1 MHHSELW
8 AAELKAKCKAEV
20 KAGRVRFVIALLTIA
35 GSVAPVMAQ
44 RAPLFKSEILPIL
57 EKNCVACHGAR
68 QKMAG
73 LDLSSFAGMMAGS
86 SSGPVIAPGK
96 PERSL
101 LWKLI
106 EGGQMPQGGKLN
118 AADKQAI
125 QAYIA
130 QGRFPTEVQ
139 ESEADLRKKDLT
151 RITEKDRA
159 WWSFQKPV
167 KPANVSGNVS
177 SDIDTFIQARLNGRG
192 WKMQAE
198 ADRATLIRRASLDLT
213 GLPPTVSEVNAFVAD
228 RSPNAWEKVIDGLLA
243 SPHYGE
249 QWGRHWL
256 DVAGY
261 SDSRG
266 DAGDSDR
273 EVAWKYRDYVI
284 HAMNRNKPINLF
296 LLEQMAGDQLVNY
309 KPGSRPSPDQ
319 IEALTATGFLRT
331 TADITDNQTIYE
343 VDKYFDAQQKAMETS
358 LTATLGL
365 TVQCSRCHDH
375 KFDPLLQR
383 DYYKMM
389 AIYQSVFD
397 PENWLAGDL
406 NFGPWPSRNV
416 LDMEETA
423 RDAWIKDVTSRDA
436 KAIRRLDDIL
446 EATYQRSRAD
456 LKAGRDLSEPASRA
470 QIRKDIE
477 ADPDLEVDHNAPK
490 DFITDQELEKRYP
503 ELTAMKDDIQVKR
516 YARRNKTQVP
526 PNYIE
531 AAWDVSKNPSST
543 YVLQRGNYL
552 APGAEVKPGIPVV
565 LDDIAKP
572 LTFPNPN
579 DHPEWYGTNRRL
591 ILANWMVS
599 KDNPLVSRVFV
610 NRVWQWHFGEG
621 IVRSVDDFGTQG
633 AKPTHPELLDYLAVT
648 FQEHNWDLKWLTKQ
662 IMMTQAYRQ
671 SSAEVPQYMAAD
683 PSDKLLWRKAPRRL
697 EAETIRD
704 SLLKV
709 SGLLSEKM
717 FGPQIPVRRGP
728 DGQWL
733 EDEKK
738 SINGQNRR
746 SLYLAQTR
754 TRWVSFLHVFDCP
767 DMTSDNQPQRFRS
780 ALPVQSLAL
789 MNNPLVMRTSKALT
803 EKLLEQTGNKY
814 EEAVTLA
821 FQQAYN
827 RAPRP
832 TELEI
837 ARKSIAAEQDP
848 KEGLRL
854 FIQAMFGANSF
865 LYSY

>member
-1 MHHSELW
+1 MRYPVFRLNW
-8 AAELKAKCKAEV
+8 
-20 KAGRVRFVIALLTIA
+20 VRFFKCVAVLGAGVLPAL
-35 GSVAPVMAQ
+35 AQ
-44 RAPLFKSEILPIL
+44 RAPLFKSEVLPIL
-57 EKNCVACHGAR
+57 EKNCVSCHNTQR
-68 QKMAG
+68 KMAG

-101 LWKLI
+101 LWKLV
-106 EGGQMPQGGKLN
+106 EGGQMPQGGKLS
-118 AADKQAI
+118 AADKQTLE
-125 QAYIA
+125 AYIS
-130 QGRFPTEVQ
+130 QGRFPTQ
-139 ESEADLRKKDLT
+139 APESEADLLKKDLS
-151 RITEKDRA
+151 RITQKDRD
-159 WWSFQKPV
+159 WWSFRVPV
-167 KPANVSGNVS
+167 KPANAPANVS
-177 SDIDTFIQARLNGRG
+177 TAIDTFIQNRLHERG
-192 WKMQAE
+192 WKMQNE
-198 ADRATLIRRASLDLT
+198 ADRPTLIRRAYLDLT
-213 GLPPTVSEVNAFVAD
+213 GLPPSAAEVTAFVND
-228 RSPNAWEKVIDGLLA
+228 RSPNAWEKVLDTLLA

-273 EVAWKYRDYVI
+273 EVSWKYRDYVI
-284 HAMNRNKPINLF
+284 NAMNRNKPINLF

-309 KPGSRPSPDQ
+309 KPGTRPSPDQ
-319 IEALTATGFLRT
+319 IEPLTATGFLRT

-358 LTATLGL
+358 LKATLGL

-416 LDMEETA
+416 LDMDETS
-423 RDAWIKDVTSRDA
+423 REAWIKDVTSRDA
-436 KAIRRLDDIL
+436 KAIRRLDDVL
-446 EATYQRSRAD
+446 EATYQRYRAE
-456 LKAGRDLSEPASRA
+456 LKAGRDLSDAAQRA

-477 ADPDLEVDHNAPK
+477 ADPDLEVDRNAPK
-490 DFITDQELEKRYP
+490 EFITDQELEKRYP
-503 ELTAMKDDIQVKR
+503 ELNAMKDDIQAKR
-516 YARRNKTQVP
+516 YARKNKTSVP
-526 PNYIE
+526 PNFIE

-565 LDDIAKP
+565 LDNPASP
-572 LTFPNPN
+572 LAFPDPQA
-579 DHPEWYGTNRRL
+579 HPEWNGTNRRL
-591 ILANWMVS
+591 ILANWMIS
-599 KDNPLVSRVFV
+599 KENPLVARVFV

-633 AKPTHPELLDYLAVT
+633 AKPTHPELLDYLAVS

-671 SSAEVPQYMAAD
+671 SSAEVPEYVAAD
-683 PSDKLLWRKAPRRL
+683 PSDKLLWRKAPLRL

-704 SLLKV
+704 SMLKV
-709 SGLLSEKM
+709 SGLLNGKM
-717 FGPQIPVRRGP
+717 FGPQIPIKRGP

-733 EDEKK
+733 EDDKK
-738 SINGQNRR
+738 TINGQNRR

-754 TRWVSFLHVFDCP
+754 TRWISFLHVFDCP
-767 DMTSDNQPQRFRS
+767 DMTSDNQAQRFRS

-789 MNNPLVMRTSKALT
+789 MNNPLLFRTSKAFS
-803 EKLLEQTGNKY
+803 EKLLEEAGNKY
-814 EEAVTLA
+814 DAAVTLA
-821 FQQAYN
+821 FAQAYN
-827 RAPRP
+827 REPD
-832 TELEI
+832 
-837 ARKSIAAEQDP
+837 ARERDLAMKSIAAEQDP

-854 FIQAMFGANSF
+854 FVQAMFGANSF